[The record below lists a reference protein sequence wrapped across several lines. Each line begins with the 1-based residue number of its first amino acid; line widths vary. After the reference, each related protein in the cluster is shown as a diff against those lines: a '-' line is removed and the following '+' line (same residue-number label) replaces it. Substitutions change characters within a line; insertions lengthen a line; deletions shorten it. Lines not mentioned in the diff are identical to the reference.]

1 MVNYGELADRA
12 QAQQQRAE
20 IPSASENLKKSES
33 DAQLFFER
41 VKQHILEEMSKAN
54 AELAKRRVEGI
65 ERVFSPGFH
74 GKLCL
79 TFGPS
84 LFCSVDL
91 QTQAVGGRI
100 TAIILGPPNGYEI
113 SRKEF
118 LLSRPPQEKAASSQE
133 RMRETAGATPGQ
145 IAIEIVSGLIQGRFN

>member
-12 QAQQQRAE
+12 QALQQQAE
-20 IPSASENLKKSES
+20 IPSAAENIKKPES

-41 VKQHILEEMSKAN
+41 VKQHIVEEMSKAN

-79 TFGPS
+79 TFGSS

-91 QTQAVGGRI
+91 QTLGEGGRI
-100 TAIILGPPNGYEI
+100 TAIINGPPNGYEI

-118 LLSRPPQEKAASSQE
+118 LFRCAPQENSAPFDLSA
-133 RMRETAGATPGQ
+133 REAAGATPDG